1 MGLRSI
7 VSSEVTAWGLGFGV
21 LVVVWGTRG
30 GLGDSWQFG
39 GLVAFGGIT
48 VPGATPMCVLNA
60 RCMGAASKSSR
71 FRKGLNSSQGR
82 RG

>member
-1 MGLRSI
+1 MGLSSI
-7 VSSEVTAWGLGFGV
+7 VSPEVTAWGLGFGV
-21 LVVVWGTRG
+21 LVVVWGTRCGLG
-30 GLGDSWQFG
+30 GLM
-39 GLVAFGGIT
+39 AFGGIT

-60 RCMGAASKSSR
+60 RRTGAASKLSR